1 MPTVVLRLMLFVRR
15 SLESAF
21 CPLRFR
27 RTISFRTRKSS
38 GSLCRLAANYERIKT
53 RAGRLSGARVTYG
66 GGKPP
71 MAETIPG
78 RLAAARARRI
88 SRMRYLVTGGAGFIG
103 SNTVDELVRRGH
115 SVVVL
120 DDLTSGKE
128 DNLAEIRNKIT
139 FIKGSITDIEVVRKA
154 VHEAEFV
161 LHLAARTSVP
171 KSVKDPIETNRI
183 NIDGTL
189 NVLVAARDAKV
200 KRVVFAASS
209 SAYGETPTLPKVE
222 KMEPQPISPYGVT
235 KYVGELYAQTFG
247 RCYGL
252 ENVSLRYFNIF
263 GPRQDPSSP
272 YSGVLAK
279 FCTAALEET
288 QPIIFGD
295 GEQTRD
301 FTYVENAV
309 QANVLAFEAPNV
321 SGRVFNVGVGGRFS
335 LNQTVALL
343 NKIAGKSLESKYEPA
358 RDGDIRDSQAD
369 ISRAREFLGYEP
381 AVAFEEGLRRT
392 FDWYRATQEKAN
404 ATPTPASAPMPTPPK

>member
-1 MPTVVLRLMLFVRR
+1 
-15 SLESAF
+15 
-21 CPLRFR
+21 
-27 RTISFRTRKSS
+27 
-38 GSLCRLAANYERIKT
+38 
-53 RAGRLSGARVTYG
+53 
-66 GGKPP
+66 
-71 MAETIPG
+71 
-78 RLAAARARRI
+78 
-88 SRMRYLVTGGAGFIG
+88 MRYLVTGGAGFIG

-154 VHEAEFV
+154 MHEAEYV
-161 LHLAARTSVP
+161 LHLGARTSVP
-171 KSVKDPIETNRI
+171 RSVKDPIDTNKI
-183 NIDGTL
+183 NIEGTL
-189 NVLVAARDAKV
+189 NVLVAAKELKV

-222 KMEPQPISPYGVT
+222 TMQPQPISPYGVT

-263 GPRQDPSSP
+263 GPRQEPTSP

-279 FCTAALEET
+279 FCTAFLEDT
-288 QPIIFGD
+288 QPVIFGD

-301 FTYVENAV
+301 FTYVDNAV
-309 QANVLAFEAPNV
+309 QANWLACEV
-321 SGRVFNVGVGGRFS
+321 SNLPAKVFNIGVGGRSS
-335 LNQTVALL
+335 LNQTVTLL
-343 NKIAGKSLESKYEPA
+343 SNISGKKLEPKYEPA

-369 ISRAREFLGYEP
+369 ISQAREFLGYEP
-381 AVAFEEGLRRT
+381 SVTFDEGLRRT
-392 FDWYRATQEKAN
+392 FEWYRAAQEKAK
-404 ATPTPASAPMPTPPK
+404 AAPTAASTPASD